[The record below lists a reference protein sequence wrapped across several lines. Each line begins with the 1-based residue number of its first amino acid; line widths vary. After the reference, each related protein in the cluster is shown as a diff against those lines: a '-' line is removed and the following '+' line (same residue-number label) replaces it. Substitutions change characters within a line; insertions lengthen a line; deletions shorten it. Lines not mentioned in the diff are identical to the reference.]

1 MKSGSMYFARQLL
14 GMGITEGVVDLSRGL
29 RSSNFLCLT
38 NRSSMDSSSRLRFG
52 TMTLFCD
59 IVLDGED
66 DD

>member
-1 MKSGSMYFARQLL
+1 
-14 GMGITEGVVDLSRGL
+14 
-29 RSSNFLCLT
+29 LT